1 MLGELSRD
9 RYGGR
14 LEDEWRPSSSA
25 EKQALLRAAGAA
37 RGVLGVTFGHL
48 VAGPLY
54 AFNTHV
60 IPRVV
65 PLVLAMAMF
74 QEDRR

>member
-1 MLGELSRD
+1 MATVVRRREAGAPSRI
-9 RYGGR
+9 
-14 LEDEWRPSSSA
+14 
-25 EKQALLRAAGAA
+25 GAA
-37 RGVLGVTFGHL
+37 RGVLGVTLGHL

-65 PLVLAMAMF
+65 PLAMAMF

>member
-1 MLGELSRD
+1 MTGTAQELAS
-9 RYGGR
+9 GSEAFAWR
-14 LEDEWRPSSSA
+14 LRGHLYRRIR
-25 EKQALLRAAGAA
+25 QAGAA
-37 RGVLGVTFGHL
+37 RGVLGVTLGHL

-65 PLVLAMAMF
+65 PLGLAMAMF